1 MPIRIASDRTP
12 NPSGTIRDGGGGP
25 LAVERMVQLH
35 SPEGFGLPGSELNR
49 LGAIELP
56 KTCSLHGRPSTRTT
70 IINAPMDDFYW
81 RMGRPESGRLENKRR
96 QLLQPAYPATSVRGL
111 LLGCETGLNSNSM
124 VAESPAASAVRPTGW

>member
-1 MPIRIASDRTP
+1 MA
-12 NPSGTIRDGGGGP
+12 GLQLGP
-25 LAVERMVQLH
+25 QT
-35 SPEGFGLPGSELNR
+35 S
-49 LGAIELP
+49 
-56 KTCSLHGRPSTRTT
+56 C

-124 VAESPAASAVRPTGW
+124 VAESPAASPARPTGW